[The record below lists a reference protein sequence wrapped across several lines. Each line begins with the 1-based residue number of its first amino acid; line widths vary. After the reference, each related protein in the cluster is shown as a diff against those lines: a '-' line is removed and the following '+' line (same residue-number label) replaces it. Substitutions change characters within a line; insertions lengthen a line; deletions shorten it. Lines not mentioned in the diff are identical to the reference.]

1 MVRGLVTIFT
11 FCWRNP
17 HEKLV
22 GRRSW
27 LSSQRINLFCKLWK
41 SLIYFSQKKWKMFGI
56 LDKWSLMGGGSLRE
70 MVELGGSTVFRL
82 LLFIFL
88 RYFSVL
94 FGLSVISDRR
104 ALFYLL

>member
-1 MVRGLVTIFT
+1 MAVVSTDKSILQTLEVFDIFFT
-11 FCWRNP
+11 
-17 HEKLV
+17 
-22 GRRSW
+22 
-27 LSSQRINLFCKLWK
+27 
-41 SLIYFSQKKWKMFGI
+41 KKWKMFGI

-88 RYFSVL
+88 HYFSVL
-94 FGLSVISDRR
+94 FGLSVILDRR